1 VSWEPGKPS
10 QNEDEYFA
18 RKDAEWLRE
27 RRAVLDAE
35 RAAKEAADA
44 RPKCP
49 RCKEPLVERSFR
61 NLKVDVCV
69 AGHGVWLDAGELE
82 MVLHLPRAELLR
94 VVGEVESGARP
105 K

>member
-1 VSWEPGKPS
+1 VWEPGKPS

-27 RRAVLDAE
+27 RRAALDAE
-35 RAAKEAADA
+35 RAAKEAAEA

-49 RCKEPLVERSFR
+49 RCKEPLDERTFR
-61 NLKVDVCV
+61 NLTIDVCV

-94 VVGEVESGARP
+94 VGGEVDSRP
-105 K
+105 RSK

>member
-1 VSWEPGKPS
+1 MWEPGKPS

-27 RRAVLDAE
+27 RRAALDAE
-35 RAAKEAADA
+35 RAAKELAEK

-49 RCKEPLVERSFR
+49 RCHEPLEERAFKT
-61 NLKVDVCV
+61 LKVDVCR

-82 MVLHLPRAELLR
+82 MVLPLPRAELLR
-94 VVGEVESGARP
+94 VVGDVESGSRQ

>member
-1 VSWEPGKPS
+1 MSWEPGKPS

-18 RKDAEWLRE
+18 RKDAEWLKE
-27 RRAVLDAE
+27 RRAALDVE
-35 RAAKEAADA
+35 RAAKEAADS

-49 RCKEPLVERSFR
+49 RCKEPLEERSFR
-61 NLKVDVCV
+61 TLKVDVCV

-94 VVGEVESGARP
+94 VVAEVESGSR
-105 K
+105 

>member
-1 VSWEPGKPS
+1 VWEPGKPS

-18 RKDAEWLRE
+18 RRDAEWLRE
-27 RRAVLDAE
+27 RREALDAE
-35 RAAKEAADA
+35 RAAKEIAEK

-49 RCKEPLVERSFR
+49 RCGEPLLERTFR
-61 NLKVDVCV
+61 NLKLDMCI
-69 AGHGVWLDAGELE
+69 AGHGAWLDAGELE

-94 VVGEVESGARP
+94 VVGDVESGSRS